1 MLTKYQTKDIF
12 FKRADVIFS
21 RILMK
26 KDKLISYFFDFQPE
40 QKNLK
45 NQEEES
51 GQGFQSVTKILK
63 KMIIC
68 I

>member
-1 MLTKYQTKDIF
+1 
-12 FKRADVIFS
+12 
-21 RILMK
+21 MK
-26 KDKLISYFFDFQPE
+26 KNKLISNFFYSKPE

-51 GQGFQSVTKILK
+51 GQGFQSVTNILK